1 MQYQQTRVQSAEF
14 LRVAVGHMGRQQAAL
29 DPANYTLWYEHA
41 AGLNPSLSR
50 ILDERLSAHSPLTDA
65 DVARL
70 YAEHIA
76 SRDAQAVA
84 RIHERL
90 TALLRETSEVISQ
103 TGTHASKFSQSLENH
118 TQRLRRPDA
127 ADSIHAVLGELL
139 AETQKMSCVNLTLS
153 RQLDTRAQEVQ
164 SLTQR
169 LERAEAEALND
180 PLTGLLNRRGFE
192 NAFAELVA
200 QSGALQGT
208 ALLVVDIDRFKDIN
222 DTHGHPVGDQV
233 LRGVAQVLRARIKGA
248 DIAARVGGDEFAI
261 LLPDTAMQ
269 GAMALAE
276 QIRAALVH
284 ARLRR
289 VNSDQ
294 QIGQVTVSVGVAHL
308 DEAGSLDRL
317 LHSADAALYIAKRE
331 GRNRV
336 RASES

>member
-14 LRVAVGHMGRQQAAL
+14 LRVAVGHMGRQHAAL

-50 ILDERLSAHSPLTDA
+50 ILDERLSGQSPLTDA

-90 TALLRETSEVISQ
+90 AALLRETSEVISQ
-103 TGTHASKFSQSLENH
+103 TGTHASQFSQSLENH

-127 ADSIHAVLGELL
+127 ADAIHAVLGELL
-139 AETQKMSCVNLTLS
+139 AETQKMSSVNLTLS

-192 NAFAELVA
+192 HAFADLVA

-208 ALLVVDIDRFKDIN
+208 ALLVADIDRFKDIN

-261 LLPDTAMQ
+261 LLPNTAMQ

-276 QIRAALVH
+276 QIRTALLH

-294 QIGQVTVSVGVAHL
+294 QIGQVTVSVGVAHM